1 MSMGEML
8 RIIDHQYV
16 PRDIEPIKEIF
27 NSGCKQAPSS
37 FLWALAKVYTYGVI
51 MGKREERAC
60 RRRQTASYNGVSRP
74 AHYWAGFYMP
84 ERASIIKEE

>member
-51 MGKREERAC
+51 MGKREERAR
-60 RRRQTASYNGVSRP
+60 RRRQTA
-74 AHYWAGFYMP
+74 
-84 ERASIIKEE
+84 